1 MPSARE
7 NARMLSI
14 DEARARV
21 LAAVR
26 PLPPTPVPVADALDR
41 VLRADV
47 VAAGAVPPFA
57 NSAMDGF
64 AVPPG
69 AAGRR
74 LPIVGESRAGHPA
87 TVALDGEQAIRISTG
102 AMLPA
107 GAEAVIMVER
117 TREHP
122 DGTVELD
129 AEVAA
134 GQNVRPA
141 GDDVP
146 AGEVLV
152 RAGTLLGPAELG
164 AAVGAGAASVV
175 CGGRPRVEVIST
187 GDELEEPGLPLGPGR
202 LHDSNA
208 VTVAALARRAGA
220 HDVRRAH
227 ARDALGP
234 TREAIGRALERADV
248 VVLTGGVSVGPHDHV
263 KPALDAAG
271 VEEVFWRVALR
282 PGKPTWFGTRD
293 GALVFGLPGN
303 PVSAMVT
310 FLLFARPA
318 LLALQGA
325 EPHARRIRAELT
337 RAMPRT
343 PGRDELV
350 RVTLDGS
357 RATPTGPQG
366 SHRLSSMLGAGGLAI
381 VPAGEG
387 ELAAGTEVVVELL

>member
-164 AAVGAGAASVV
+164 AAVSAGAASVGW
-175 CGGRPRVEVIST
+175 GGS
-187 GDELEEPGLPLGPGR
+187 PG
-202 LHDSNA
+202 
-208 VTVAALARRAGA
+208 V
-220 HDVRRAH
+220 
-227 ARDALGP
+227 
-234 TREAIGRALERADV
+234 EAI
-248 VVLTGGVSVGPHDHV
+248 P
-263 KPALDAAG
+263 
-271 VEEVFWRVALR
+271 
-282 PGKPTWFGTRD
+282 PGD
-293 GALVFGLPGN
+293 
-303 PVSAMVT
+303 
-310 FLLFARPA
+310 
-318 LLALQGA
+318 
-325 EPHARRIRAELT
+325 
-337 RAMPRT
+337 
-343 PGRDELV
+343 
-350 RVTLDGS
+350 
-357 RATPTGPQG
+357 
-366 SHRLSSMLGAGGLAI
+366 
-381 VPAGEG
+381 
-387 ELAAGTEVVVELL
+387 